1 MSATR
6 ELLTQELTS
15 IEEKLAVGDLKRL
28 GEGIGMADLKRRRY
42 EIASMLEQLQ
52 PSDAMRDPRI
62 LRG

>member
-28 GEGIGMADLKRRRY
+28 GEGIGMADLKRRRD

>member
-28 GEGIGMADLKRRRY
+28 GEGVGTADLKRRRD